1 MYNIDRYKS
10 KRRQKSLKTTS
21 SSTTLNE
28 QHFGFFETSRF
39 FTDARNYN
47 LTGLTSYISNILY
60 TTYQSAMNMCK
71 PKENVRLSSQLT
83 ELARPILNE
92 PYIVRTPG
100 GVYGRPINSKIIST
114 PNSTTRYVKSLPSHT
129 HKSINPFTATSS
141 DLAFHELINTTFSSP
156 SLSSSAPNIY
166 VNHTI
171 PEPTEVLFKASYYP
185 VAAKSL
191 PSHTPKSVN
200 PFTATSSDL
209 AFHELINTPFVSSYL
224 NSSVPHVYP
233 NYTLTEPIQVLFKG
247 VRSYSVAAKSLPSHT
262 PKSVNPPTATSLDSV
277 FREFTNTT
285 FASAYL
291 NSSVPHVYPNYTLT
305 EPVQVLFKGV
315 RSYSV
320 AAKSLPSH
328 TPKSVNPP
336 TATSLDSVFSEFT
349 NTTFASAYLNSS
361 VPQSFLDY
369 KIPEPIKVLA
379 KVLSK
384 EVRSYPVATKSKKIN
399 NKKKESE

>member
-1 MYNIDRYKS
+1 MYNIGRYKS

-100 GVYGRPINSKIIST
+100 GVYGRPINSKVITTSN
-114 PNSTTRYVKSLPSHT
+114 PTTRYVRSLPSHT
-129 HKSINPFTATSS
+129 HK
-141 DLAFHELINTTFSSP
+141 
-156 SLSSSAPNIY
+156 Y
-166 VNHTI
+166 
-171 PEPTEVLFKASYYP
+171 
-185 VAAKSL
+185 
-191 PSHTPKSVN
+191 VN

-224 NSSVPHVYP
+224 NISVPHVYP

-247 VRSYSVAAKSLPSHT
+247 VRSYSVAAKSLPTHT
-262 PKSVNPPTATSLDSV
+262 PKSVDPPTATSSDSV

-291 NSSVPHVYPNYTLT
+291 NSSVPHVYPN
-305 EPVQVLFKGV
+305 
-315 RSYSV
+315 
-320 AAKSLPSH
+320 
-328 TPKSVNPP
+328 
-336 TATSLDSVFSEFT
+336 
-349 NTTFASAYLNSS
+349 
-361 VPQSFLDY
+361 
-369 KIPEPIKVLA
+369 
-379 KVLSK
+379 
-384 EVRSYPVATKSKKIN
+384 
-399 NKKKESE
+399 